1 MRASRTMELGVHLP
15 VLQWSESEPETPS
28 LIAYAETA

>member
-1 MRASRTMELGVHLP
+1 MDLGVHLP

-28 LIAYAETA
+28 LIEYDGSASRPCR